1 MSPCLEKKA
10 MIKAATLIKTG
21 LRPLCSLALAGFVM
35 ISLQG
40 CIELAVGSAVVGT
53 LAATD
58 RRTFGAQTEDKSI
71 VLKSEGKIN
80 AVVGNNGHV
89 NANSFNR
96 RVLLTG
102 EIKDQALKSAI
113 EKEIAAIEGVQSV
126 VNELVIS
133 GSSNLTSR
141 SSDTLITGKVKT
153 ALVEAKDIQA
163 NTFKVI
169 TESGTVYLM
178 GRVSQREGRIA
189 ADVAS
194 SVNGVRKVVKV
205 LEYISDE
212 EVQQLNKT
220 TPPPPDSGRN

>member
-1 MSPCLEKKA
+1 MTNT
-10 MIKAATLIKTG
+10 AALIKSG
-21 LRPLCSLALAGFVM
+21 LRPLCGLALAGFVM

-40 CIELAVGSAVVGT
+40 CIELAVGGAVVGT

-80 AVVGNNGHV
+80 SVVGNNGHV

-102 EIKDQALKSAI
+102 EVKDQTLKSNI
-113 EKEIAAIEGVQSV
+113 EREIAGIEGVQSV

-133 GSSNLTSR
+133 GASNLTSR
-141 SSDTLITGKVKT
+141 SSDTFITGKVKA
-153 ALVEAKDIQA
+153 ALVETKDIQA
-163 NTFKVI
+163 NTFKVV
-169 TESGTVYLM
+169 TESGIVYLM

-189 ADVAS
+189 AEVTS

-212 EVQQLNKT
+212 EAQQFNKT